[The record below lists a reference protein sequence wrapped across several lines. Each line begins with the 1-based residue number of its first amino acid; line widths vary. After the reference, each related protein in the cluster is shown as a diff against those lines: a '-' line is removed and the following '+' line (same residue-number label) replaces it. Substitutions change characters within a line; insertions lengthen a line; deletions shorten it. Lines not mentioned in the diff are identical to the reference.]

1 MDRMKFDDNKA
12 KIISWVTAIVLPILV
27 FLGNGASIDNMERIL
42 IAFLCLLPLVN
53 AILITI
59 SERFKEFC
67 LRNFNYSY
75 QMQVLMYWLE
85 MMLFGMNYS
94 LNDPNWKF
102 WLEIGFLIIS
112 QLFLWLY
119 GKHYEKSMN

>member
-12 KIISWVTAIVLPILV
+12 KITSWVTAIVLPILV
-27 FLGNGASIDNMERIL
+27 FLGNGASMDNMEGML
-42 IAFLCLLPLVN
+42 IAVLCLLPVVN

-59 SERFKEFC
+59 SEKFEDFC
-67 LRNFNYSY
+67 RKNFNYSY
-75 QMQVLMYWLE
+75 QIQVLMYWLE
-85 MMLFGMNYS
+85 MMLVGLNYS
-94 LNDPNWKF
+94 LNDPSWKF

>member
-1 MDRMKFDDNKA
+1 MKFDDNKA